1 MPLFRSKLFANIIP
15 KITVCFC
22 CIGEI
27 DQDLDFFPSFRRL
40 ECEEQCGKNEGLCRA
55 PLICSDVL
63 QLLPNSTIELF
74 HPLLIENCL
83 CRPIQERI
91 HVSPFVAAAA
101 CGDIA
106 LLKTLVKEVHKSSC
120 DFHQEVIENACI
132 IASAR
137 GHFEVVEFL
146 FKKVIPER
154 SHFISSGTLR
164 RCCLSAA
171 AHGHREIL
179 EFLFVKIFPQSRI
192 FIDRE
197 LLNHCC
203 ICASANGQRKILKFL
218 FTKTFPENLL
228 FIEQP
233 LLNCCSIFAS
243 ANGQV
248 EVLKFLFKK
257 VQPKISFTIDQ
268 EMFSDSLI
276 AASVNAQLEVLHF
289 LFELARSG
297 SHWFLESDILDLC
310 CVLASGHGH

>member
-203 ICASANGQRKILKFL
+203 FCASANGQRKI
-218 FTKTFPENLL
+218 
-228 FIEQP
+228 
-233 LLNCCSIFAS
+233 
-243 ANGQV
+243 
-248 EVLKFLFKK
+248 LKFLFKK